1 MKLRAG
7 HTDAWE
13 KKELPVMEGNP
24 GVLIEDAASE
34 LRQTEW
40 GDVVREW
47 EDRHVGERRIW
58 INKEQR

>member
-7 HTDAWE
+7 HMDAWE

-24 GVLIEDAASE
+24 GVLTEDVASE

-40 GDVVREW
+40 GDVVRE
-47 EDRHVGERRIW
+47 
-58 INKEQR
+58 

>member
-1 MKLRAG
+1 MKLWAG

-34 LRQTEW
+34 LRQTDW
-40 GDVVREW
+40 GDVVR
-47 EDRHVGERRIW
+47 D
-58 INKEQR
+58 